1 MSKNG
6 AEVFNELILIGRILF
21 FFFLNPLHRAFHTT
35 LNAEIVSHKPCI
47 LGLVL
52 IVIGGE

>member
-6 AEVFNELILIGRILF
+6 AEVFNELVLIGRILF

-35 LNAEIVSHKPCI
+35 LNAEIVSRKPCI